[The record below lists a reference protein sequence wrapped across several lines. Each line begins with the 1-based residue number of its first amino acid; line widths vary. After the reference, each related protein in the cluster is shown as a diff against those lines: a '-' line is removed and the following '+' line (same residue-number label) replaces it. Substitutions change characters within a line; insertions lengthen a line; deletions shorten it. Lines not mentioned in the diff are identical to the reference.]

1 MTVNRRSAAGTRSQA
16 GMTLI
21 ELVVAMGVGSII
33 LSAAGATLYQ
43 IWSNNMRNT
52 AHMLAV
58 KQVENA
64 LHFVTR
70 DVQTAQTVQ
79 TNGLPSGEVLRL
91 SWVGWDGLS
100 RDTVYSWNSVSH
112 VLTRTYSVDSSST
125 VVAYSAD
132 PAPTF
137 SMVDGQVEVSLTC
150 TARGAQETRV
160 VQIRPRTGS

>member
-1 MTVNRRSAAGTRSQA
+1 
-16 GMTLI
+16 MTLI
-21 ELVVAMGVGSII
+21 ELVVAMAVGSII
-33 LSAAGATLYQ
+33 LSAAGSTLYQ

-64 LHFVTR
+64 LHFVIR
-70 DVQTAQTVQ
+70 DVQTAQTVE
-79 TNGLPSGEVLRL
+79 TTGLPSGEVLRL

-100 RDTVYSWNSVSH
+100 RDTVYSWNTASH

-125 VVAYSAD
+125 VIAYSAD

-137 SMVDGQVEVSLTC
+137 SMVDGQVVVSLTC